1 MCPMHADVYV
11 IASLRGVKRHFSKA
25 VRKNKR
31 FEKTLSRSTF
41 LRSLRHFLAR
51 AAMLSAALGALLYA
65 GDSTVFHLRAASN
78 RNPYGSVMV
87 THYYAVL
94 QKNGKTAFL
103 FDPPAPQACVS
114 ALFPHAGLDPCWYLS
129 RHPEQRTDI

>member
-1 MCPMHADVYV
+1 
-11 IASLRGVKRHFSKA
+11 
-25 VRKNKR
+25 
-31 FEKTLSRSTF
+31 
-41 LRSLRHFLAR
+41 LRSLKHFLAR
-51 AAMLSAALGALLYA
+51 GALLIAGLAVLLYA
-65 GDSTVFHLRAASN
+65 GDYMVFHFRAASN
-78 RNPYGSVMV
+78 RTPYSSVMV